1 MRIQIHWYMFRLFR
15 WSLQFLQC
23 HHGSRAGRFVSI
35 VEDLPGCKVMGFWSA
50 AEVPIVPTGSSLET
64 GGTASGQG
72 RVLIE
77 LNGLFLLQSVGNLW
91 SRSKEFAAFCV
102 QYVWLNMTDIELTA
116 SLEISFPL
124 PTWPTPTSTSN
135 NSNSKKKKKKKKE
148 NKKDRNR
155 NKNKHKHS
163 HNHNDN
169 KRERQREREQ
179 PRPRPPQQRQRQTST
194 RRQRRQWQQQQQR
207 LQLQLWLRYCLHQ
220 TDTGWNK
227 HE

>member
-15 WSLQFLQC
+15 WSLQSLQC

-155 NKNKHKHS
+155 SKHKHS

>member
-15 WSLQFLQC
+15 WSLQSLQC

-135 NSNSKKKKKKKKE
+135 NSNSKKKKKKKE

-155 NKNKHKHS
+155 SKHKHS